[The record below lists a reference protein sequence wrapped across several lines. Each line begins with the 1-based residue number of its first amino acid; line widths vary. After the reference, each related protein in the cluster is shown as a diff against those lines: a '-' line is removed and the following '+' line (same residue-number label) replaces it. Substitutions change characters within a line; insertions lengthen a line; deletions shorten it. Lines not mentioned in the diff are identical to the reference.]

1 MSAAKGL
8 GHLKKRYAPLNLSP
22 NDCFRGRGDSEEEVD
37 DGEDE
42 VFGKILGTATV
53 YEWSTL
59 EDL

>member
-1 MSAAKGL
+1 MTLQAQ
-8 GHLKKRYAPLNLSP
+8 LSGG
-22 NDCFRGRGDSEEEVD
+22 GRGDSEEEVD

-42 VFGKILGTATV
+42 VFGKILGTATD